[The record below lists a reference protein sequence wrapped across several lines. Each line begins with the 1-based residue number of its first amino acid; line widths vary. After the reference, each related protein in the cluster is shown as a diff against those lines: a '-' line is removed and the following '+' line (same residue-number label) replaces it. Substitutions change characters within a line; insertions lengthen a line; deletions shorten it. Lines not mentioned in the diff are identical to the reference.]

1 MTSEMTQGL
10 LIWYYEH
17 QRPLPWRQTTDPY
30 AIWLSEVM
38 LQQTQVVTVIP
49 YYHKFLSKYPT
60 VKHLAN
66 AQMDEVLKLWEG
78 LGYYSRAKRLI
89 ACAQKVVETF
99 DGQFP
104 KTKAQMLTLPGVGSY
119 TAGAVLGIA
128 YNIKEPAVDGN
139 VLRVLSRYLAW
150 DLDVANPKNRQV
162 FEDYLKDHLPD
173 DMRGFNQ
180 AMMELGAMVCTPKQP
195 SCQRCPVKDGC
206 TAFQEGT
213 VSNYPVKSKKKKSPI
228 KEVAVVAL
236 SYQGQYLLHQKD
248 QEGLL
253 GGFWALPY
261 GVGESLEEA
270 HQNLQEWLDTEL
282 KKNKLWGLVAE
293 PSAQF
298 NRTLIDDPEIATVKH
313 VFTHQ
318 TWLMHLYQMEISKDF
333 YQDTLT
339 IDYPPIAWVGDVH
352 QVAKLPITTA
362 MKKNIALL
370 TKIKK

>member
-1 MTSEMTQGL
+1 MTSEMTQRL
-10 LIWYYEH
+10 LMWYHEH

-60 VKHLAN
+60 VNHLAN

-99 DGQFP
+99 GGQFP
-104 KTKAQMLTLPGVGSY
+104 KSKAQMLTLPGIGSY

-150 DLDVANPKNRQV
+150 SLDIANPKNRQA

-195 SCQRCPVKDGC
+195 GCQGCPVKDGC
-206 TAFQEGT
+206 TAFQKGT
-213 VSNYPVKSKKKKSPI
+213 VTDYPVKTKKKKSPI
-228 KEVAVVAL
+228 KQVAVAAL
-236 SYQGQYLLHQKD
+236 YYQGKYLMHQKD

-261 GVGESLEEA
+261 GVGDTLEEA
-270 HQNLQEWLDTEL
+270 HRNLEDWLDTEL
-282 KKNKLWGLVAE
+282 KRTRAWGLVAE
-293 PSAQF
+293 GDNLWTEPRLQDAA
-298 NRTLIDDPEIATVKH
+298 LLGTVKH

-318 TWLMHLYQMEISKDF
+318 TWLMHLYRMDMQTTF
-333 YQDTLT
+333 YQGTLT
-339 IDYPPIAWVGDVH
+339 IDYPPIIWVGDPD
-352 QVAKLPITTA
+352 QMARLAITTA

-370 TKIKK
+370 STKQ